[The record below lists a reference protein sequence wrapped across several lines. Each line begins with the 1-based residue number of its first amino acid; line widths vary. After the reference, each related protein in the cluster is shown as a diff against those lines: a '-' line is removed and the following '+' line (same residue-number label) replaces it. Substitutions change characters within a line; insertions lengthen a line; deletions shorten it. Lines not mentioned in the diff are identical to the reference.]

1 MRIMEGFVKIKDKD
15 GLIRDLSS
23 GAVIN
28 TNRTDREIY
37 LQKRNATK
45 ELNQQIKQN
54 TDKIEKIESDVT
66 EIKEMLAMLI
76 KGKQ

>member
-1 MRIMEGFVKIKDKD
+1 MEGFVKIQNKD
-15 GLIRDLSS
+15 GLVRDLSS

-28 TNRTDREIY
+28 TNRTDRENY
-37 LQKRNATK
+37 LQKRNASK

-54 TDKIEKIESDVT
+54 SDKIEKIESDVT

-76 KGKQ
+76 KDKQ

>member
-1 MRIMEGFVKIKDKD
+1 MEGFVNIQNKE
-15 GLIRDLSS
+15 GLVRDLSS
-23 GAVIN
+23 VAVIN
-28 TNRTDREIY
+28 TNRTEYENY
-37 LQKRNATK
+37 LQRKTAAK

-54 TDKIEKIESDVT
+54 ADKIEKIESDVT

>member
-1 MRIMEGFVKIKDKD
+1 MEGFVKIQNKD

-28 TNRTDREIY
+28 TNRTDLENY

-45 ELNQQIKQN
+45 ELNHQIKQN
-54 TDKIEKIESDVT
+54 ADKIEKIESDVT

>member
-1 MRIMEGFVKIKDKD
+1 MEGFVKIQNKE
-15 GLIRDLSS
+15 GLVRDLSS

-28 TNRTDREIY
+28 TNRTDRENY

>member
-1 MRIMEGFVKIKDKD
+1 MEGFVKIKDKD
-15 GLIRDLSS
+15 GLVRDLSS

-28 TNRTDREIY
+28 TNRTDRENY
-37 LQKRNATK
+37 LQKRNAAK

-54 TDKIEKIESDVT
+54 ADKIEKIESDVT

>member
-1 MRIMEGFVKIKDKD
+1 MEGFVKIQNKD

-28 TNRTDREIY
+28 TNRTDRENY

-54 TDKIEKIESDVT
+54 ADKIQKIESDVT

-76 KGKQ
+76 KDKQ

>member
-1 MRIMEGFVKIKDKD
+1 MEGFVKIQNKD

-28 TNRTDREIY
+28 TNRTEYENY
-37 LQKRNATK
+37 LQKRNASK
-45 ELNQQIKQN
+45 ELNHQIKQN

>member
-1 MRIMEGFVKIKDKD
+1 MEGFVKIQNKD

-28 TNRTDREIY
+28 TNRTDYENY

-54 TDKIEKIESDVT
+54 ADKIEKIESDVT

-76 KGKQ
+76 KGKK

>member
-1 MRIMEGFVKIKDKD
+1 MEGFVKIKDKD
-15 GLIRDLSS
+15 GLVRDLSS

-28 TNRTDREIY
+28 TNRTDRENY
-37 LQKRNATK
+37 LQRRNATK

>member
-1 MRIMEGFVKIKDKD
+1 MEGFVNIQNKD
-15 GLIRDLSS
+15 GLVRDLSS
-23 GAVIN
+23 KAVIN
-28 TNRTDREIY
+28 TNRIEYENY
-37 LQKRNATK
+37 LHKRNAAK

-54 TDKIEKIESDVT
+54 ADKIEKIESDVT

>member
-1 MRIMEGFVKIKDKD
+1 MEGFVKIKDKD
-15 GLIRDLSS
+15 GLVRDLST

-28 TNRTDREIY
+28 TNITDRESF
-37 LQKRNATK
+37 LKRRNATK
-45 ELNQQIKQN
+45 ELNQQIRQN
-54 TDKIEKIESDVT
+54 ADKIEKIESDVT

>member
-1 MRIMEGFVKIKDKD
+1 MEGFVNIQNKD
-15 GLIRDLSS
+15 GLVRDLSS
-23 GAVIN
+23 KAVIN
-28 TNRTDREIY
+28 TNRIEYENY
-37 LQKRNATK
+37 LHKRNVAK

-54 TDKIEKIESDVT
+54 ADKIEKIESDVT

>member
-1 MRIMEGFVKIKDKD
+1 MEGFVKIQNKE

-28 TNRTDREIY
+28 TNRTDYENY
-37 LQKRNATK
+37 LQKINAEK
-45 ELNQQIKQN
+45 DLKNQIKN
-54 TDKIEKIESDVT
+54 NSDKIEKIESDVT

>member
-1 MRIMEGFVKIKDKD
+1 MEGFVKIQNKD

-28 TNRTDREIY
+28 TNRIDRENY
-37 LQKRNATK
+37 LQKRNAAK

-54 TDKIEKIESDVT
+54 ADKIEKIESDVT

>member
-1 MRIMEGFVKIKDKD
+1 MEGFVNIQNKE
-15 GLIRDLSS
+15 GLVRDLST

-28 TNRTDREIY
+28 TNRTDYENY
-37 LQKRNATK
+37 LQRKNAVK
-45 ELNQQIKQN
+45 QLNNQIKQN
-54 TDKIEKIESDVT
+54 SDKIEKIESDVT

>member
-1 MRIMEGFVKIKDKD
+1 MRIMEGFVKIQNKD
-15 GLIRDLSS
+15 GLVRDLSS

-28 TNRTDREIY
+28 TNRTDRENY

-54 TDKIEKIESDVT
+54 SDKIEKIESDVT

>member
-1 MRIMEGFVKIKDKD
+1 MEGFVNIQNKE
-15 GLIRDLSS
+15 GLVRDLST

-28 TNRTDREIY
+28 TNRTDYENY
-37 LQKRNATK
+37 LQRKNAVK
-45 ELNQQIKQN
+45 QLNNQIKQN

>member
-1 MRIMEGFVKIKDKD
+1 MEGFVKIQNKD

-28 TNRTDREIY
+28 TNRTDRENY

-54 TDKIEKIESDVT
+54 SDKIEKIESDVT

-76 KGKQ
+76 KDKQ

>member
-1 MRIMEGFVKIKDKD
+1 MEGFVKIQNKD

>member
-1 MRIMEGFVKIKDKD
+1 MEGFVKIQNKE

-28 TNRTDREIY
+28 TNRTEYENY
-37 LQKRNATK
+37 LQRRNAEK
-45 ELNQQIKQN
+45 DLKDQIKQN
-54 TDKIEKIESDVT
+54 ADKIEKIESDVT